1 MTSSWTHSSAVW
13 AAVVGRRFD
22 CNEIGDIM
30 SEVVTYGTAVTVES
44 AVAAETGM
52 ISSAARWE
60 SMR

>member
-1 MTSSWTHSSAVW
+1 VLNDVRPANRI
-13 AAVVGRRFD
+13 AAVAGRRFG

-30 SEVVTYGTAVTVES
+30 SEVVAYGTAVTVES